1 MIRLICTLPAAT
13 NLLRVWGFF
22 SPLNWAEITMAQLF
36 LWREMLK
43 NGGEGS
49 SRTKRGMHVAKR
61 FCQKTGRGA
70 SEGDAN
76 PPTDGTKNVGQTRR
90 LSRKGLLAIQS
101 GDRVR
106 EAEGGGGIDR
116 LNMTAGNLL
125 WSQLSAGS
133 QQPNQT
139 RSKWRFEKSGFST
152 PSCCCCLVIHPR
164 NGSNFPPCPIAI
176 RLNRSGAI

>member
-1 MIRLICTLPAAT
+1 MPRLTLSFKESLYREILNGRDNDPANLHPARRDQPAAG
-13 NLLRVWGFF
+13 LGLF

-49 SRTKRGMHVAKR
+49 SRTKRGMRVAKR

-139 RSKWRFEKSGFST
+139 RSKWRFEMSGFST
-152 PSCCCCLVIHPR
+152 PS
-164 NGSNFPPCPIAI
+164 
-176 RLNRSGAI
+176 